1 MVGRVQFVYLVGQ
14 LSVPQLPLNVRQAA
28 AQLGYITL
36 DFP

>member
-1 MVGRVQFVYLVGQ
+1 MVGSVQMVYLAGQ
-14 LSVPQLPLNVRQAA
+14 LSVPQLPLNFRQAA